1 MLGGIFSNRP
11 AGLRKG
17 NVAMTEISALGVSAG
32 IGIGRAVVL
41 EKTELVIPTAPG
53 ESPEAELAHF
63 EEAVGRVAKETQALI
78 DSARAAGEESKADIL
93 DAYVMLVEDPA
104 VTDSSRELMQAATHN
119 AAQAVK
125 EGMDA
130 VVEMFESMDDDYMKE
145 RAFDIRDIQ
154 QRILRELLGIKTKDL
169 SSLEPGTVVV
179 AEDLTTSD
187 TAKLDIKHVCG
198 IITGV
203 GGQNSHASIM
213 ARNFEIPALA
223 AAGEAAAKIPDGSLI
238 VLDGSAGK
246 AFVDPIPEKRAEFE
260 EKKKQFL
267 AEKALLDQ
275 FRGKE
280 SITADGKAVELCA
293 NIGTPAEVERVLE
306 NTADGVGL
314 LRSEFLYMD
323 SGSLPD
329 EGAQFDA
336 YKTVVMGLA
345 PRPVIVR
352 TMDIGG
358 DKELPALNLEKE
370 DNPFLGYR
378 AIRICLDRPQL
389 FKTQLRALLRASHY
403 GNLKIMFPMIS
414 SLDELR
420 AAKAAVEEA
429 KAELRAE
436 GQPFDEQVQV
446 GIMIEVPAAALMAK
460 ELAGECDFFS
470 IGTNDLIQ
478 YTTAVDRG
486 NKKIGDLYSPYHPA
500 VLRLIAHTIESA
512 HEAGIP
518 CGMCGEA
525 AGDPLLIPAL
535 LGMGLD
541 EFSMSAGM
549 VLHARSILSK
559 LTVPKAQSLAK
570 EILNISTWKEVRQ
583 RLETFAAESK

>member
-1 MLGGIFSNRP
+1 
-11 AGLRKG
+11 
-17 NVAMTEISALGVSAG
+17 MTEISALGVSAG

-41 EKTELVIPTAPG
+41 EKKQLVIPDTPC
-53 ESPEAELAHF
+53 ESPEAELAQF
-63 EEAVGRVAKETQALI
+63 EAAILQVSKETQELI
-78 DSARAAGEESKADIL
+78 DKARAAGEDSKADIL

-104 VTDSSRELMQAATHN
+104 VTDSSRELIQGAAHN
-119 AAQAVK
+119 APQAVRD
-125 EGMDA
+125 GMDA
-130 VVEMFESMDDDYMKE
+130 VVDMFESMDDDYMRE

-154 QRILRELLGIKTKDL
+154 QRILRKLLKVEEKDL
-169 SSLEPGTVVV
+169 SALEPNTVVA

-198 IITGV
+198 IITGA

-223 AAGEAAAKIPDGSLI
+223 AAGDAAVRIADGSEI
-238 VLDGSAGK
+238 VLDGAAGV
-246 AFVDPIPEKRAEFE
+246 AYVDPTPEKRAEFV
-260 EKKKQFL
+260 EKQKQYL
-267 AEKALLDQ
+267 AEKALLDKY
-275 FRGKE
+275 RGKE
-280 SITADGKAVELCA
+280 SVTADGKIVELCA

-329 EGAQFDA
+329 ESAQFDA
-336 YKTVVMGLA
+336 YKAVVMGLS
-345 PRPVIVR
+345 PKPVIVR

-358 DKELPALNLEKE
+358 DKELAALNLEKE

-389 FKTQLRALLRASHY
+389 FKTQLRALLRASY
-403 GNLKIMFPMIS
+403 FGNLKIMFPMIS
-414 SLDELR
+414 CLDELR

-429 KAELRAE
+429 KAELRSE
-436 GQPFDEQVQV
+436 GLSFDEKVQV

-460 ELAGECDFFS
+460 ELAKECDFFS

-512 HEAGIP
+512 HGAGIP

-541 EFSMSAGM
+541 EFSMSSGM
-549 VLHARSILSK
+549 VLRARSILAA
-559 LTVPKAQSLAK
+559 LTTEKAQALAK
-570 EILNISTWKEVRQ
+570 EILALSTWKEVKQ
-583 RLETFAAESK
+583 KLEAFA

>member
-1 MLGGIFSNRP
+1 
-11 AGLRKG
+11 
-17 NVAMTEISALGVSAG
+17 MTEISALGVSAG

-41 EKTELVIPTAPG
+41 EKKQLVIPDTPC
-53 ESPEAELAHF
+53 ESPEAELAQF
-63 EEAVGRVAKETQALI
+63 EAAILQVSKETQELI
-78 DSARAAGEESKADIL
+78 DKARAAGEDSKADIL

-104 VTDSSRELMQAATHN
+104 VTDSSRELIQGAAHN
-119 AAQAVK
+119 APQAVRD
-125 EGMDA
+125 GMDA
-130 VVEMFESMDDDYMKE
+130 VVDMFESMDDDYMRE

-154 QRILRELLGIKTKDL
+154 QRILRKLLKVEEKDL
-169 SSLEPGTVVV
+169 SALEPNTVVA

-198 IITGV
+198 IITGA

-223 AAGEAAAKIPDGSLI
+223 AAGDAAVRIADGSEI
-238 VLDGSAGK
+238 VLDGAAGV
-246 AFVDPIPEKRAEFE
+246 AYVDPTPEKRAEFV
-260 EKKKQFL
+260 EKQKQYL
-267 AEKALLDQ
+267 AEKALLDK

-280 SITADGKAVELCA
+280 SVTADGKIVELCA

-329 EGAQFDA
+329 ESAQFDA
-336 YKTVVMGLA
+336 YKAVVMGLS
-345 PRPVIVR
+345 PKPVIVR

-358 DKELPALNLEKE
+358 DKELAALNLEKE

-389 FKTQLRALLRASHY
+389 FKTQLRALLRASY
-403 GNLKIMFPMIS
+403 FGNLKIMFPMIS
-414 SLDELR
+414 CLDELR

-429 KAELRAE
+429 KAELRSE
-436 GQPFDEQVQV
+436 GLSFDEKVQV

-460 ELAGECDFFS
+460 ELAKECDFFS

-512 HEAGIP
+512 HGAGIP

-541 EFSMSAGM
+541 EFSMSSGM
-549 VLHARSILSK
+549 VLRARSILAA
-559 LTVPKAQSLAK
+559 LTTEKAQALAK
-570 EILNISTWKEVRQ
+570 EILALSTWKEVRQ
-583 RLETFAAESK
+583 KLEAFA

>member
-1 MLGGIFSNRP
+1 M
-11 AGLRKG
+11 RKG
-17 NVAMTEISALGVSAG
+17 KVEMTEISALGVSAG
-32 IGIGRAVVL
+32 IGIGHAVVL
-41 EKTELVIPTAPG
+41 EKKQLIIPDTPC
-53 ESPEAELAHF
+53 ESPEAELARF
-63 EEAVGRVAKETQALI
+63 EGAIAQVSKETQDLI
-78 DSARAAGEESKADIL
+78 DKARAAGEDSKADIL

-104 VTDSSRELMQAATHN
+104 VTDSSRELIQASTHN

-130 VVEMFESMDDDYMKE
+130 VVEMFESMDDDYMRE

-154 QRILRELLGIKTKDL
+154 QRILRKLLKVEEKDL
-169 SSLEPGTVVV
+169 SALEPNTVVA

-198 IITGV
+198 IITGA

-223 AAGEAAAKIPDGSLI
+223 AAGDAAVRIADGSEI
-238 VLDGSAGK
+238 VLDGSAGV
-246 AFVDPIPEKRAEFE
+246 AYVDPTPEKRAEFA
-260 EKKKQFL
+260 EKQRQYL
-267 AEKALLDQ
+267 AEKALLDK
-275 FRGKE
+275 FRGRE
-280 SITADGKAVELCA
+280 STTADGKTVELCA

-329 EGAQFDA
+329 ESAQFDA
-336 YKTVVMGLA
+336 YKAVVMGLN
-345 PRPVIVR
+345 PKPVIVR

-358 DKELPALNLEKE
+358 DKELAALNLEKE

-389 FKTQLRALLRASHY
+389 FKTQLRALLRASHF

-436 GQPFDEQVQV
+436 GLSFNEKVHV

-460 ELAGECDFFS
+460 ELAKECDFFS

-512 HEAGIP
+512 HAAGIP

-541 EFSMSAGM
+541 EFSMSSGM
-549 VLHARSILSK
+549 VLRARSILAD
-559 LTVPKAQSLAK
+559 LTTEKAQALAK
-570 EILNISTWKEVRQ
+570 EVLALPTWKDVKEK
-583 RLETFAAESK
+583 LEAFAC

>member
-1 MLGGIFSNRP
+1 
-11 AGLRKG
+11 
-17 NVAMTEISALGVSAG
+17 MTEISALGVSAG
-32 IGIGRAVVL
+32 IGIGHAVLV
-41 EKTELVIPTAPG
+41 EKKALVIPEDPG
-53 ESPEAELAHF
+53 VSPEAELERF
-63 EEAVGRVAKETQALI
+63 EKAVVQVTDETNELIRKTRENKE
-78 DSARAAGEESKADIL
+78 DSKADIL
-93 DAYVMLVEDPA
+93 EAYVMLVEDPA
-104 VTDSSRELMQAATHN
+104 VTDSSRDLLKDPGYN
-119 AAQAVK
+119 APRAVK

-130 VVEMFESMDDDYMKE
+130 VVEMFESMDDDYMRE
-145 RAFDIRDIQ
+145 RAFDLRDIQ
-154 QRILRELLGIKTKDL
+154 QRILRKLLGVEEKDL
-169 SSLEPGTVVV
+169 SVLEADSIVV

-187 TAKLDIKHVCG
+187 TARLDFKHVCG
-198 IITGV
+198 IITGA

-223 AAGEAAAKIPDGSLI
+223 AAGDAAARIADGSEI
-238 VLDGSAGK
+238 VLDGAKGV
-246 AFVDPIPEKRAEFE
+246 AYVDPTPERRAEFE
-260 EKKKQFL
+260 EKRKAYL
-267 AEKALLDQ
+267 AEKALLDK
-275 FRGKE
+275 FRGKA
-280 SITADGKAVELCA
+280 SVTADGKEVEICA

-323 SGSLPD
+323 QAGLPD
-329 EGAQFDA
+329 ENTQFDA
-336 YKTVVMGLA
+336 YKAVVMGLA

-358 DKELPALNLEKE
+358 DKDLPALNLEKE

-389 FKTQLRALLRASHY
+389 FKTQLRALLRASHF

-420 AAKAAVEEA
+420 AAKAAVEGA
-429 KAELRAE
+429 KAELSAE
-436 GQPFDEQVQV
+436 GLSYNDQVQV
-446 GIMIEVPAAALMAK
+446 GIMIEVPSAALMAK
-460 ELAGECDFFS
+460 ELAKECDFFS

-486 NKKIGDLYSPYHPA
+486 NKRIGELYSPYHPA

-512 HEAGIP
+512 HEGGIP

-549 VLHARSILSK
+549 ALRARAILSD
-559 LTVPKAQSLAK
+559 LTMEKAKALAG
-570 EILNISTWKEVRQ
+570 EVLALSTWKEVKG
-583 RLETFAAESK
+583 RLEAFSK

>member
-1 MLGGIFSNRP
+1 
-11 AGLRKG
+11 
-17 NVAMTEISALGVSAG
+17 MTEISALGVSAG

-41 EKTELVIPTAPG
+41 EKKQLVIPDTPC
-53 ESPEAELAHF
+53 ESPEAELAQF
-63 EEAVGRVAKETQALI
+63 EAAILQVSKETQELI
-78 DSARAAGEESKADIL
+78 DKARAAGEDSKADIL

-104 VTDSSRELMQAATHN
+104 VTDSSRELIQGAAHN
-119 AAQAVK
+119 APQAVRD
-125 EGMDA
+125 GMDA
-130 VVEMFESMDDDYMKE
+130 VVDMFESMDDDYMRE

-154 QRILRELLGIKTKDL
+154 QRILRKLLKVEEKDL
-169 SSLEPGTVVV
+169 SALEPNTVVA

-198 IITGV
+198 IITGA

-223 AAGEAAAKIPDGSLI
+223 AAGDAAVRIADGSEI
-238 VLDGSAGK
+238 VLDGAAGV
-246 AFVDPIPEKRAEFE
+246 AYVDPTPEKRAEFV
-260 EKKKQFL
+260 EKQKQYL
-267 AEKALLDQ
+267 AEKALLDKY
-275 FRGKE
+275 RGKE
-280 SITADGKAVELCA
+280 SVTADGKIVELCA

-329 EGAQFDA
+329 ESAQFDA
-336 YKTVVMGLA
+336 YKAVVMGLS
-345 PRPVIVR
+345 PKPVIVR

-358 DKELPALNLEKE
+358 DKELAALNLEKE

-389 FKTQLRALLRASHY
+389 FKTQLRALLRASY
-403 GNLKIMFPMIS
+403 FGNLKIMFPMIS
-414 SLDELR
+414 CLDELR

-429 KAELRAE
+429 KAELRSE
-436 GQPFDEQVQV
+436 GLSFDEKVQV

-460 ELAGECDFFS
+460 ELAKECDFFS

-512 HEAGIP
+512 HGAGIP

-541 EFSMSAGM
+541 EFSMSSGM
-549 VLHARSILSK
+549 VLRARSILAA
-559 LTVPKAQSLAK
+559 LTTEKAQALAK
-570 EILNISTWKEVRQ
+570 EILALSTWKEVKQ
-583 RLETFAAESK
+583 KLEAFV

>member
-1 MLGGIFSNRP
+1 
-11 AGLRKG
+11 
-17 NVAMTEISALGVSAG
+17 MTEISALGVSAG

-41 EKTELVIPTAPG
+41 EKKQLVIPDTPCEA
-53 ESPEAELAHF
+53 PEAELAQF
-63 EEAVGRVAKETQALI
+63 ENAIAQVSKETQELI
-78 DSARAAGEESKADIL
+78 DKARAAGEDSKADIL

-104 VTDSSRELMQAATHN
+104 VTDSSRELIQGATHN
-119 AAQAVK
+119 APQAVK
-125 EGMDA
+125 DGMDA
-130 VVEMFESMDDDYMKE
+130 VVDMFESMDDDYMRE

-154 QRILRELLGIKTKDL
+154 QRILRKLLKVEEKDL
-169 SSLEPGTVVV
+169 SALEPNTIVA

-198 IITGV
+198 IITGA

-223 AAGEAAAKIPDGSLI
+223 AAGDAAVRIADGSEI
-238 VLDGSAGK
+238 VLDGAAGV
-246 AFVDPIPEKRAEFE
+246 AYVDPTPEKRAEFV
-260 EKKKQFL
+260 EKQKQYL
-267 AEKALLDQ
+267 AEKALLDKY
-275 FRGKE
+275 RGKE
-280 SITADGKAVELCA
+280 SVTADGKIVELCA

-329 EGAQFDA
+329 ESAQFDA
-336 YKTVVMGLA
+336 YKAVVMGLN
-345 PRPVIVR
+345 PKPVIVR

-358 DKELPALNLEKE
+358 DKELAALNLEKE
-370 DNPFLGYR
+370 ENPFLGYR

-389 FKTQLRALLRASHY
+389 FKTQLRALLRASHF

-414 SLDELR
+414 CLDELR

-429 KAELRAE
+429 KAELRSE
-436 GQPFDEQVQV
+436 GLSFDEKVQV
-446 GIMIEVPAAALMAK
+446 GIMIEVPAAALMAR
-460 ELAGECDFFS
+460 ELAKECDFFS

-512 HEAGIP
+512 HAAGIP

-541 EFSMSAGM
+541 EFSMSSGM
-549 VLHARSILSK
+549 VLRARSILAD
-559 LTVPKAQSLAK
+559 LTTERAQALAK
-570 EILNISTWKEVRQ
+570 EVLALSTWKEVKQ
-583 RLETFAAESK
+583 KLEAFA